1 MRNLTRITSGPFVRI
16 RIRSDHCRRDNF
28 LHISQMSTK
37 RKTTNKQSNI
47 NFSPGPLKTVKTS
60 KVVRTLPPLPPGV
73 GMACT
78 RSGYVRYIEELNVR
92 LRNARHN
99 GKRINVKFLE
109 YSDSI
114 NRGIVVNTS
123 AQLLNGRP
131 PLEFK
136 NNGSNIPRLNAPTG
150 SIHFFLI
157 SITKRTNPNRGHA
170 VNVLMDTSGPQPRI
184 WVFDPHGNRA
194 MERNGY
200 GSIFRNRVLPNMKRF
215 FGDVFNGINA
225 KYYNGPN
232 LQANNTRGVCTTFHL
247 DFADAILGLLNE
259 SVNIRIFAGGNLNI
273 AGRSAFLNNPTLIGT
288 VTNKRV
294 TKKNTKIPP
303 KLTMTMGAT
312 TTKKKRGTRK

>member
-1 MRNLTRITSGPFVRI
+1 
-16 RIRSDHCRRDNF
+16 
-28 LHISQMSTK
+28 MSTK

-47 NFSPGPLKTVKTS
+47 NFSPGPSKTVKSS
-60 KVVRTLPPLPPGV
+60 KVVRSLPPLPPGV

-78 RSGYVRYIEELNVR
+78 KPGYVRYLEELNTR
-92 LRNARHN
+92 LSNVRHN

-109 YSDSI
+109 YSDST
-114 NRGIVVNTS
+114 NQGIVANTS
-123 AQLLNGRP
+123 AQLLNGKP

-136 NNGSNIPRLNAPTG
+136 NNGSTIPRLNASAG

-157 SITKRTNPNRGHA
+157 SITKRDNPNVGHA
-170 VNVLMDTSGPQPRI
+170 VNVLMDTGRPQPRI

-200 GSIFRNRVLPNMKRF
+200 GSIFRNRILPNMKKF
-215 FGDVFNGINA
+215 FGNVFDTTAA

-232 LQANNTRGVCTTFHL
+232 LQANNNRGVCTTFHL
-247 DFADAILGLLNE
+247 DFAKAIPGLLNE
-259 SVNIRIFAGGNLNI
+259 SVNIRTFAGGNLNI

-288 VTNKRV
+288 VTSKRV
-294 TKKNTKIPP
+294 TKKNIKTPP

>member
-1 MRNLTRITSGPFVRI
+1 
-16 RIRSDHCRRDNF
+16 
-28 LHISQMSTK
+28 MSTK

-47 NFSPGPLKTVKTS
+47 NFSPGPSKTVKSS
-60 KVVRTLPPLPPGV
+60 KVVRTLPPLPLGV

-78 RSGYVRYIEELNVR
+78 KPGYVRYLEELNTR
-92 LRNARHN
+92 LSNVRHN

-109 YSDSI
+109 YSDST
-114 NRGIVVNTS
+114 NQGIVANTS
-123 AQLLNGRP
+123 AQLLNGKP

-136 NNGSNIPRLNAPTG
+136 NNGSTIPRLNASAG

-157 SITKRTNPNRGHA
+157 SITKRDNPNVGHA
-170 VNVLMDTSGPQPRI
+170 VNVLMDTGRPQPRI

-200 GSIFRNRVLPNMKRF
+200 GSIFRNRILPNMKKF
-215 FGDVFNGINA
+215 FGNVFDTTTA

-232 LQANNTRGVCTTFHL
+232 LQANNNRGVCTTFHL
-247 DFADAILGLLNE
+247 DFAKAIPGLLNE
-259 SVNIRIFAGGNLNI
+259 SVNIRTFAGGNLNI

-288 VTNKRV
+288 VTSKRV
-294 TKKNTKIPP
+294 TKKNIKTPP